1 MLNSYGMPVEA
12 SRTTGLY
19 PQNSPS
25 PPSQKLG
32 PLTGIVNFLKSH
44 PVLFLIL
51 LTPGIPEY
59 LSASSNLS
67 LLVFNPPLF
76 YLLLG
81 ANVALYGSGVLLIRE
96 AMIRWKKGWASVF
109 LLGAAYGIVEEG
121 LALRT
126 LFNPLAQQ
134 VGTLGVYGRWLG
146 VNWIWTVGLLIFH
159 AVYSIGLPIFL
170 FGLVFPSLKRSSLV
184 SGKGIVTSTIAFLI
198 SLPVFLLGLI
208 SPGLKRRNLGSGKGI
223 GTCVTALTIDS
234 IILQRVVNYDPGV
247 GLLLFSSLV
256 ISLLVLA
263 ARKLPG
269 DFLKTKSSMPTLSP
283 LKFATLGALLFPA
296 SLITQSIAA
305 GANVP
310 PFITGLTA
318 IALSAAILLKAFRSM
333 GTSNNQDCK
342 VALGVGLVIP
352 VTIFGLIASFTIAVN
367 PLILLGD
374 LFFVFFSRRLWRK
387 WHVWSMMQRSSIQTN
402 IPGFGGSPASP
413 FP

>member
-1 MLNSYGMPVEA
+1 M
-12 SRTTGLY
+12 Y
-19 PQNSPS
+19 PQISSS
-25 PPSQKLG
+25 PPAHQRGL
-32 PLTGIVNFLKSH
+32 LTGIVNFLKSH

-59 LSASSNLS
+59 LSSSSSLS

-76 YLLLG
+76 YLFLG
-81 ANVALYGSGVLLIRE
+81 ANVGLYGSGVLLIRE

-109 LLGAAYGIVEEG
+109 LLGVAYGIVEEG

-126 LFNPLAQQ
+126 LFNPLAPQ

-159 AVYSIGLPIFL
+159 SVWSIGLPIFL
-170 FGLVFPSLKRSSLV
+170 FGLVFPSLKRTSLV

-198 SLPVFLLGLI
+198 SLPVYLLGLVF
-208 SPGLKRRNLGSGKGI
+208 PGLKRKNLGSGKGI
-223 GTCVTALTIDS
+223 GACVTALTIDS
-234 IILQRVVNYDPGV
+234 IFLQGLVNYDPGL

-256 ISLLVLA
+256 VTILVLA
-263 ARKLPG
+263 AMKLPG
-269 DFLKTKSSMPTLSP
+269 DFLKTRSSQPTLSP

-296 SLITQSIAA
+296 TLFTGSIAA
-305 GANVP
+305 GANAP
-310 PFITGLTA
+310 PLITGL
-318 IALSAAILLKAFRSM
+318 IEILVSAVILLKAFRSM

-352 VTIFGLIASFTIAVN
+352 VAIFGLIASFTIAIN

-374 LFFVFFSRRLWRK
+374 LFFIFFSRRLWRK
-387 WHVWSMMQRSSIQTN
+387 WHIWSVLQRSAIQTTM
-402 IPGFGGSPASP
+402 PGLGGSPASP
-413 FP
+413 LP